1 MATYYVTTSG
11 LTTNT
16 GLTVNSPWSLGKALS
31 STLPGDEVYI
41 APGEYFG
48 NFTLSVSGSS
58 GSPIS
63 FIGDPLLSKN
73 WTGINAGEVIITG
86 YESNISDPV
95 STNALI
101 SATSRSYVNFSY
113 LTFRGKTL
121 NEIYPNNGL
130 GLVNLTTC
138 NNMNFNKCFFN
149 QMNSGTAAIFIT
161 NYNNNLFN
169 FSITNCIGYFNN
181 STYYLVAIFSNQTA
195 TTPVTIKNCLV
206 NNAGLYSFYVYG
218 GRTDIP
224 GSLGGAIIQ
233 NCTCING
240 NYAVLS
246 VAQSGNKDQVTNC
259 LIACTNSFGAFH
271 SGINENYNRVISG
284 TRTNTPV
291 GANSLTGGTYGI
303 ELGSSYFYGLPNI
316 QHANLS
322 TNSQNAGIGTNTN
335 ILSPDIYNNAW
346 QNPPAVGASTYT
358 LLSQGSLYIP
368 SDRTNINLTL
378 FEGSTSQ
385 SIQVYLGVVGLTHNN
400 SNLNVKYTRLNS
412 SPVNVTLTSQTP
424 TGSWVSGGFCAIDAV
439 NMPGYYRFDVPDTA
453 LIIGVKSVTVAF
465 QGFTSN
471 TNGTFASINLQKMQ
485 IDMAQPVPTSNTA
498 QTVGDALNAARA
510 QGFGKWTINGNTLSL
525 YAPDGS
531 TIIKS
536 FTLDSAK
543 FPSQRV

>member
-1 MATYYVTTSG
+1 MAIYYVTTSG

-73 WTGINAGEVIITG
+73 WTGINSGEVILTNFDT
-86 YESNISDPV
+86 NISNPIN
-95 STNALI
+95 TNPII
-101 SATSRSYVNFSY
+101 SATSRSYVNFSNI
-113 LTFRGKTL
+113 TFRGNT
-121 NEIYPNNGL
+121 INGL
-130 GLVNLTTC
+130 IYVITC

-149 QMNSGTAAIFIT
+149 QFNSGSAGILIS

-169 FSITNCIGYFNN
+169 FIFTNCIAYFNR
-181 STYYLVAIFSNQTA
+181 STNYFVNIISNQTA
-195 TTPVTIKNCLV
+195 SNPVIIKNCLV
-206 NNAGLYSFYVYG
+206 NNAGIYSFFVFF
-218 GRTDIP
+218 GRFDIQ
-224 GSLGGAIIQ
+224 GAIGGAIIQ
-233 NCTCING
+233 NCTCLNG
-240 NYAVLS
+240 DIAIQT
-246 VAQSGNKDQVTNC
+246 VAPSSNKDQVTNC
-259 LIACTNSFGAFH
+259 LIACNNSFYGNY

-284 TRTNTPV
+284 TRLNTPV

-346 QNPPAVGASTYT
+346 QNPPAVGSSTYT

-368 SDRTNINLTL
+368 SDRININLTL
-378 FEGSTSQ
+378 FEGTTSQ

-400 SNLNVKYTRLNS
+400 SNLTVKYTRLNS
-412 SPVNVTLTSQTP
+412 SSVNVTLASQTP

-439 NMPGYYRFDVPDTA
+439 NMPGYYRFDIPDAAMTTGA
-453 LIIGVKSVTVAF
+453 KSVTVAF

-531 TIIKS
+531 TVIKS